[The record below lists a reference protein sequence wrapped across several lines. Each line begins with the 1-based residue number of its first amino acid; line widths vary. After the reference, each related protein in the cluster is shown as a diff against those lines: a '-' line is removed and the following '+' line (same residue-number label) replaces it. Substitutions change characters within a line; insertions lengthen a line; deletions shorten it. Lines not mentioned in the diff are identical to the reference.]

1 MQEKQRRQVC
11 TMSFERSGNVQNPI
25 KPVDIVL
32 VVDMSGS
39 MEGAREGAIKQ
50 GVKSFLSSIENTAY
64 AQYVNVGLVGY
75 QVQGILVIRV
85 ILQFRWRA

>member
-1 MQEKQRRQVC
+1 MLVPNNPVDFALRKYARETETPGLYDVFLNVR
-11 TMSFERSGNVQNPI
+11 GNVQNPI

-50 GVKSFLSSIENTAY
+50 GVKSFLS
-64 AQYVNVGLVGY
+64 
-75 QVQGILVIRV
+75 
-85 ILQFRWRA
+85 